1 MSFSVSLNQGTND
14 MKAWL
19 DELINEKTELQIA
32 PLIDVVFLL
41 LIYFMVS
48 SSLKRSEAD
57 LSLSLPG
64 QVAQTETLEMPDEQ
78 IIEVL
83 SDGAIVLNGEAY
95 NDLHKKDLHR
105 LEKTLLRYREASA
118 LLGTPAMIT
127 IAPDDASVHERIIDA
142 LNACAGAKIKNVTF
156 GSTE

>member
-1 MSFSVSLNQGTND
+1 
-14 MKAWL
+14 MKVWL
-19 DELINEKTELQIA
+19 DDLINEKTELQIS

-57 LSLSLPG
+57 LSMSLPSAVT
-64 QVAQTETLEMPDEQ
+64 QSQELKMPDEQ

-83 SDGAIVLNGEAY
+83 ANGHIMLNERQYTDPSKA
-95 NDLHKKDLHR
+95 DLVE
-105 LEKTLLRYREASA
+105 LEHTLTRYREASA
-118 LLGTPAMIT
+118 LMNTPAMIT
-127 IAPDDASVHERIIDA
+127 IAAEDDSRHERVIDV
-142 LNACAGAKIKNVTF
+142 LNACAGAEITSVTF

>member
-1 MSFSVSLNQGTND
+1 MN
-14 MKAWL
+14 AWL

-57 LSLSLPG
+57 LSLSLPS
-64 QVAQTETLEMPDEQ
+64 QVAQAQTLKMPDEQ

-83 SDGAIVLNGEAY
+83 ANGTIVLNGREFTDPQKRDMG
-95 NDLHKKDLHR
+95 DLEH
-105 LEKTLLRYREASA
+105 TLMRYREASI
-118 LLGTPAMIT
+118 LTGNPAMVT
-127 IAPDDASVHERIIDA
+127 VAPDDDSVHERVIDV
-142 LNACAGAKIKNVTF
+142 LNACAGAGIKNVTF
-156 GSTE
+156 GSAE

>member
-1 MSFSVSLNQGTND
+1 

-19 DELINEKTELQIA
+19 DDLINEKTELQIA

-57 LSLSLPG
+57 LSMSLPSA
-64 QVAQTETLEMPDEQ
+64 VAQSQELKMPDEQ

-83 SDGAIVLNGEAY
+83 ANGSIVLNEREYSDPSKSDMA
-95 NDLHKKDLHR
+95 DL
-105 LEKTLLRYREASA
+105 ENTLTRYREASA
-118 LLGTPAMIT
+118 LMNTPAMIT
-127 IAPDDASVHERIIDA
+127 IAAEDESRHERVIDV
-142 LNACAGAKIKNVTF
+142 LNACAGAQITSVTF
-156 GSTE
+156 GTAE

>member
-1 MSFSVSLNQGTND
+1 

-19 DELINEKTELQIA
+19 DDLLNESTELQIA

-57 LSLSLPG
+57 LSMTLPSSES
-64 QVAQTETLEMPDEQ
+64 QPQELKMPDEQ

-83 SDGAIVLNGEAY
+83 SNGSIVLNESQYSDASKA
-95 NDLHKKDLHR
+95 DLAE
-105 LEKTLLRYREASA
+105 LECKLIRYREASA
-118 LLGTPAMIT
+118 LMNVPAMIT
-127 IAPDDASVHERIIDA
+127 IAAEDDSRHERVIDV
-142 LNACAGAKIKNVTF
+142 LNACAGAKITSVTF
-156 GSTE
+156 GTTE

>member
-1 MSFSVSLNQGTND
+1 

-19 DELINEKTELQIA
+19 DELINEKTDLQIA

-57 LSLSLPG
+57 LSMSLPG
-64 QVAQTETLEMPDEQ
+64 AVQQTQELKMPDEQ

-83 SDGAIVLNGEAY
+83 ADGRIMLNSRTYDDPAKA
-95 NDLHKKDLHR
+95 DLADL
-105 LEKTLLRYREASA
+105 EQTLVRYREASQ
-118 LLGTPAMIT
+118 LMNTPAMIT
-127 IAPDDASVHERIIDA
+127 VAAADESRHERVIDV
-142 LNACAGAKIKNVTF
+142 LNACAGAGIKRVTF
-156 GSTE
+156 GSAE

>member
-1 MSFSVSLNQGTND
+1 

-19 DELINEKTELQIA
+19 EELINEKADLQIA

-57 LSLSLPG
+57 LSMSLPSAVE
-64 QVAQTETLEMPDEQ
+64 QAKELKMPDEQ

-83 SDGAIVLNGEAY
+83 ANGHIVLNERQYTDPNKA
-95 NDLHKKDLHR
+95 DLADL
-105 LEKTLLRYREASA
+105 ENTLTRYREASA
-118 LLGTPAMIT
+118 LMNTPAMIT
-127 IAPDDASVHERIIDA
+127 IAAEDDSRHERVIDVM
-142 LNACAGAKIKNVTF
+142 NACAGAGVTNVTF
-156 GSTE
+156 GTSD

>member
-1 MSFSVSLNQGTND
+1 

-19 DELINEKTELQIA
+19 DELINEKVELQIA
-32 PLIDVVFLL
+32 PLIDCVFLL

-48 SSLKRSEAD
+48 SSLKRSEAE

-64 QVAQTETLEMPDEQ
+64 AVAQSQELKMPDEQ

-83 SDGAIVLNGEAY
+83 ANGHILLNDKEYSDLTKADMA
-95 NDLHKKDLHR
+95 DLERTLIRYKESSDLVNV
-105 LEKTLLRYREASA
+105 
-118 LLGTPAMIT
+118 PAMIT
-127 IAPDDASVHERIIDA
+127 IAAEDDAKHERVIDV
-142 LNACAGAKIKNVTF
+142 LNACAGAGIKSVTF

>member
-1 MSFSVSLNQGTND
+1 

-19 DELINEKTELQIA
+19 DDLINEKTELQIA

-57 LSLSLPG
+57 LSMSLPSA
-64 QVAQTETLEMPDEQ
+64 VTQTQELKMPDEQ

-83 SDGAIVLNGEAY
+83 ANGHIVLNEREYTAP
-95 NDLHKKDLHR
+95 NKSDLADL
-105 LEKTLLRYREASA
+105 ENTLTRYREASA
-118 LLGTPAMIT
+118 LMGTPAMIT
-127 IAPDDASVHERIIDA
+127 IAAEEDSRHERVIDV
-142 LNACAGAKIKNVTF
+142 LNACAGAKITSVTF
-156 GSTE
+156 GSAE

>member
-1 MSFSVSLNQGTND
+1 

-19 DELINEKTELQIA
+19 DELINEKVELQIA
-32 PLIDVVFLL
+32 PLIDCVFLL

-64 QVAQTETLEMPDEQ
+64 AVSQSQELKMPDEQ

-83 SDGAIVLNGEAY
+83 ANGRIVLNDKEY
-95 NDLHKKDLHR
+95 SDLNKADMAELERTLIRYKESSDLVNV
-105 LEKTLLRYREASA
+105 
-118 LLGTPAMIT
+118 PAMIT
-127 IAPDDASVHERIIDA
+127 IAAEDDSKHERVIDV
-142 LNACAGAKIKNVTF
+142 LNACAGAGIKSVTF
-156 GSTE
+156 GNTE

>member
-1 MSFSVSLNQGTND
+1 MN
-14 MKAWL
+14 AWL

-57 LSLSLPG
+57 LSLSLPS
-64 QVAQTETLEMPDEQ
+64 QVAQAQNLKMPDEQ

-83 SDGAIVLNGEAY
+83 ANGTIVLNGREFTDPQKRDMG
-95 NDLHKKDLHR
+95 DLEH
-105 LEKTLLRYREASA
+105 TLTRYREAS
-118 LLGTPAMIT
+118 LLTGNPAMVT
-127 IAPDDASVHERIIDA
+127 VAPDDDSVHERVIDV
-142 LNACAGAKIKNVTF
+142 LNACAGAGIKNVTF
-156 GSTE
+156 GSAE

>member
-1 MSFSVSLNQGTND
+1 

-19 DELINEKTELQIA
+19 DDLINEKTELQIA

-57 LSLSLPG
+57 LSMSLPSS
-64 QVAQTETLEMPDEQ
+64 VAQSTELKMPDEQ

-83 SDGAIVLNGEAY
+83 ANGHIVLNDREYADPAKT
-95 NDLHKKDLHR
+95 DLADLEH
-105 LEKTLLRYREASA
+105 TLTRYREASA
-118 LLGTPAMIT
+118 LMGTPAMIT
-127 IAPDDASVHERIIDA
+127 IAAEDDSRHERVIDVM
-142 LNACAGAKIKNVTF
+142 NACAGAQITSVTF
-156 GSTE
+156 GTAE

>member
-1 MSFSVSLNQGTND
+1 

-19 DELINEKTELQIA
+19 DDLLNEKTELQIA

-57 LSLSLPG
+57 LSMSLPSA
-64 QVAQTETLEMPDEQ
+64 VAQTQEMKMPDEQ

-83 SDGAIVLNGEAY
+83 ANGHIVLNDREYTDPNKADMA
-95 NDLHKKDLHR
+95 DLEH
-105 LEKTLLRYREASA
+105 TLTRYREASA
-118 LLGTPAMIT
+118 LMNTPAMIT
-127 IAPDDASVHERIIDA
+127 IAAEDDSKHERVIDVM
-142 LNACAGAKIKNVTF
+142 NACAGARITSVTF
-156 GSTE
+156 GSAE